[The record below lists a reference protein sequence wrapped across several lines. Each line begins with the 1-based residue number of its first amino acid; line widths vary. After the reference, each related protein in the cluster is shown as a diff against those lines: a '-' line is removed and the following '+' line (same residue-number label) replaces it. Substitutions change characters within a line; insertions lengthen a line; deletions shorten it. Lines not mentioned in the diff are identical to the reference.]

1 MVICTLFLQ
10 LKSLFGNNE
19 EKYDP
24 WGKGTGA
31 PRRDS
36 RGNVERY
43 KISDPGMGIQ
53 TNINETQ
60 NQVSEET
67 YLTFVETTLKEYFL
81 LTTTNANRSF

>member
-1 MVICTLFLQ
+1 MKADVHICAYLFTMVIRTFFLQ

-43 KISDPGMGIQ
+43 KISDPGLGIQ
-53 TNINETQ
+53 TNINETE

-67 YLTFVETTLKEYFL
+67 YLTFF
-81 LTTTNANRSF
+81 

>member
-1 MVICTLFLQ
+1 MMFTFCSHLFTMVIGTFFLQ

-24 WGKGTGA
+24 WGKGAGA

-36 RGNVERY
+36 RGNVERH
-43 KISDPGMGIQ
+43 KISDPGLGIQ
-53 TNINETQ
+53 TNINETE

-67 YLTFVETTLKEYFL
+67 YLTFF
-81 LTTTNANRSF
+81 